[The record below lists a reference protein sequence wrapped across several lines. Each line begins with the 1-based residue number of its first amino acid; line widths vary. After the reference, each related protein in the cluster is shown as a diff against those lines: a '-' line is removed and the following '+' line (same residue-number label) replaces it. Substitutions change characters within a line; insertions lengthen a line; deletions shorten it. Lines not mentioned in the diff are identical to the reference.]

1 MKRLLFAALSVL
13 LLSSALPYRRP
24 EPVVNPRD
32 PLLSGIEAAALKTG
46 APEATLD
53 GLAFAESSGRP
64 DPRHIDPADKG
75 RFGLH
80 EDPAYHAERARR
92 YGEYDAL
99 DPYDAAYITG
109 RLYADAL
116 AALGN
121 PGSAICAHKQ
131 GVEGVKR
138 DGPLGWY
145 LERVMKGATR

>member
-1 MKRLLFAALSVL
+1 MKRLLLAALSVV
-13 LLSSALPYRRP
+13 LLSSALPYARP
-24 EPVVNPRD
+24 APVVNPRD

-46 APEATLD
+46 APEPTLD

-80 EDPAYHAERARR
+80 ETPAYHAERERK
-92 YGEYDAL
+92 YGAYDAL
-99 DPYDAAYITG
+99 DPYDSAYIAA

-116 AALGN
+116 AALG
-121 PGSAICAHKQ
+121 SEDAAICAHKQ
-131 GVEGVKR
+131 GIKGVKR

-145 LERVMKGATR
+145 LARVKGATK